1 MMKDLI
7 NLLHKGGYS
16 LVVANGEICTF
27 NGRGISDLYRLLQED
42 PGFLHGALVAD
53 KVIGKAAAGLMI
65 RGGVIEA
72 YADTISTPAIALLR
86 ENGVKVT
93 FTEEVHHIINRT
105 KDGWCPME
113 KACYELQSVDEICHA
128 VQDKIR
134 YYSTSS
140 ILQCV
145 HPKRERGKTPE

>member
-1 MMKDLI
+1 MDDLI
-7 NLLHKGGYS
+7 QILHTGGYS
-16 LVVANGEICTF
+16 LVAANEEIRTF
-27 NGRGISDLYRLLQED
+27 NGRGVSDLYRLLQEEPD
-42 PGFLHGALVAD
+42 FLHGALIAD

-65 RGGVIEA
+65 RGDVIEA

-128 VQDKIR
+128 VQCFVN
-134 YYSTSS
+134 S
-140 ILQCV
+140 I
-145 HPKRERGKTPE
+145 PRK